1 MNIQTLPLNETLF
14 LLVAG
19 AFGALAKDCLKDN
32 TLKLPFVKDKE
43 LNLGFIGAVIIGAS
57 VGYLVDGSGLTA
69 FMGGY
74 TGKSLLEGL
83 VVEGRVGGR
92 NLMKKMTVDD
102 VLKPKVKK
110 TVVL

>member
-43 LNLGFIGAVIIGAS
+43 LNLGFIGAALIGS
-57 VGYLVDGSGLTA
+57 FVGYLVDGSGITA

-83 VVEGRVGGR
+83 ISQNGENGV
-92 NLMKKMTVDD
+92 NLAEKITTND
-102 VLKPKVKK
+102 VLKPEKS
-110 TVVL
+110 VVEAS